1 MISIGWVVVM
11 VVVVGV
17 LCLTAVMMGAF
28 LMFRGQKGGAVGFFK
43 EPKGAVFSIPEADLD
58 IPEVDLDIA
67 GGEDRILKNTERFM
81 SILGGKNAG

>member
-1 MISIGWVVVM
+1 MISIGWVVIL

-58 IPEVDLDIA
+58 ISEDTLNISE
-67 GGEDRILKNTERFM
+67 GEERILKNTERFM
-81 SILGGKNAG
+81 RTFGGK